1 MWPFG
6 SGGDPLGFCFSH
18 LSVLQMANCIIII
31 IAIISFFITI
41 IENIIIV
48 PSLFLSWFIIIILII
63 NMIITIYA
71 ITVVIAINVIPLESL
86 YLMTTSWLTYFT
98 MKRPRLIGK
107 YFHLIDQADC
117 SVSISGL
124 DERKRDSFLQT
135 KPVLSRFTSA

>member
-48 PSLFLSWFIIIILII
+48 PSLFLSLFIITILII
-63 NMIITIYA
+63 PINA
-71 ITVVIAINVIPLESL
+71 ITVVIAIIVIPLESSR
-86 YLMTTSWLTYFT
+86 LMTTSWLTYFT
-98 MKRPRLIGK
+98 MERPRLNGK
-107 YFHLIDQADC
+107 YFHLARQT
-117 SVSISGL
+117 VSIFGL
-124 DERKRDSFLQT
+124 DERQRESFLQT
-135 KPVLSRFTSA
+135 KPVLSRFTFA